1 MGTQAS
7 KHERTHSGR
16 KASRKPSRSQRDPDS
31 PLQFVIACWKSIP
44 GHKLLSKEKLEDL
57 CSETWPASTA
67 SAKPELRWPPGGSF
81 NEERLNHLRKALI
94 EEKPRQL
101 EYLATFEA
109 VRGMLQ
115 APKGT
120 TSYQLPILNPG
131 RQPMPPP
138 YEDDDIR
145 QTLVPFYYQGPPPRA
160 PTSSDS
166 SSSSGEETGEDET
179 QDTDNR
185 RVTRLQARKDKGG
198 AKQVK
203 NPEQARTKIPSS
215 TLHNTI
221 ENSTQVGNKPTP
233 AEPHGSATGTLGCD
247 KETPGTSDQVSSTVT
262 STAVQMPL
270 RALPIPPLQPDGP
283 PRMIYTH
290 QPFYT
295 SDLVTW
301 SNQMPSLRDDP
312 DKCHRQVSA
321 IFSTHNPTWPDVH
334 VLLNALFNEA
344 EKADILTKAG
354 EAIELPDYQRGRP
367 QGLQALTAQC
377 LRVEPEWDYNTTDGI
392 WCLNLFKKAILDG
405 VKAAGRRTVNWTKVQ
420 SVMQGPN
427 EHPSDYYTR
436 LVSAIKTWGGI
447 DPENPQHEVIVKG
460 FFKDQACPDI
470 RKALNLQ
477 IGYDGKSVSEIL
489 SIAKSVYNSR
499 DERKKKET
507 KPEVEQILALS
518 MDTAY
523 GPNRGR
529 GLPRGK
535 GIRGGG
541 PPNPYRQWGPG
552 TGGCYYCQEEG
563 HIKRFCP
570 YLNGI
575 PVRPK
580 LSALSLHCHLRTR
593 SVLSK

>member
-1 MGTQAS
+1 RGQEVVLLSIPIPAAPVGL
-7 KHERTHSGR
+7 RTTCIV
-16 KASRKPSRSQRDPDS
+16 S
-31 PLQFVIACWKSIP
+31 PLPKARGIFDPEFYP
-44 GHKLLSKEKLEDL
+44 GITRSG
-57 CSETWPASTA
+57 TA
-67 SAKPELRWPPGGSF
+67 RRGRSVGPLFLR
-81 NEERLNHLRKALI
+81 
-94 EEKPRQL
+94 
-101 EYLATFEA
+101 T
-109 VRGMLQ
+109 
-115 APKGT
+115 PKGT

-138 YEDDDIR
+138 YEDDDVQ

-160 PTSSDS
+160 PTPSDS
-166 SSSSGEETGEDET
+166 NSSIKHPG
-179 QDTDNR
+179 
-185 RVTRLQARKDKGG
+185 QAK
-198 AKQVK
+198 
-203 NPEQARTKIPSS
+203 TKIPSS

-221 ENSTQVGNKPTP
+221 EDSTQIGNKPAPT
-233 AEPHGSATGTLGCD
+233 EPYGSATGTLGCD
-247 KETPGTSDQVSSTVT
+247 KETPGTSDQVSSTVS

-270 RALPIPPLQPDGP
+270 RALPIPPLVPDGP
-283 PRMIYTH
+283 PRMVYTH

-377 LRVEPEWDYNTTDGI
+377 LRVEPAWDYNTTNGI
-392 WCLNLFKKAILDG
+392 WCLNLFKRAILDG
-405 VKAAGRRTVNWTKVQ
+405 VKAAGQRTVNWTKVQ

-518 MDTAY
+518 METID
-523 GPNRGR
+523 GH
-529 GLPRGK
+529 
-535 GIRGGG
+535 
-541 PPNPYRQWGPG
+541 PYQCLLDIGATYSTLTDSHLEPG
-552 TGGCYYCQEEG
+552 TVTKKVMG
-563 HIKRFCP
+563 
-570 YLNGI
+570 LDGI
-575 PVRPK
+575 PRTCPLSRPAK
-580 LSALSLHCHLRTR
+580 VTLGPLLVEHTFLLTSSP
-593 SVLSK
+593 